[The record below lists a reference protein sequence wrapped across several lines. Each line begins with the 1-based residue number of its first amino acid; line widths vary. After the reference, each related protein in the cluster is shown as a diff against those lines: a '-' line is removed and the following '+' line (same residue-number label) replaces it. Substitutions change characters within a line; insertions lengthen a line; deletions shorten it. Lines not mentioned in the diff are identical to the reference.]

1 MNLSSKLL
9 EDAVTA
15 LSSLPS
21 VGKKSALRLALH
33 LIQDDTDKAKK
44 IAKVLAVLKEQIKY
58 CKICHNISDFD
69 TCEICANPARDKNVI
84 CVVES
89 IRDVIAI
96 EDTNEYRGL
105 YHVLGGVISPIDG
118 IGPDQLTIDELIA
131 RVKEDHVDEIIMALS
146 PSIEGETTIF
156 YISKLLDVSK
166 VKISTIAR
174 GVSFGN
180 ELEYADE
187 ITLGRSIRSRL
198 PYDVAQ

>member
-1 MNLSSKLL
+1 MNLPSKLL

-118 IGPDQLTIDELIA
+118 IGPDQLTIDELIV
-131 RVKEDHVDEIIMALS
+131 RVNEDHVEEIIMALS

>member
-1 MNLSSKLL
+1 MNLPSKLL

-96 EDTNEYRGL
+96 EDTKEYRGL

-131 RVKEDHVDEIIMALS
+131 RVNEDHVEEIIMALS

>member
-1 MNLSSKLL
+1 MNLPSKLL

-131 RVKEDHVDEIIMALS
+131 RVNEDHVEEIIMALS

-156 YISKLLDVSK
+156 YISKLLDVGK

>member
-105 YHVLGGVISPIDG
+105 YHVLGGLISPIDG